1 MINIVTCDWLKD
13 KKREEDIVIVDVR
26 FQLQDPDAGRT
37 AYLEGHI
44 PGAVYLDLNKDLSAK
59 PQKHGGSHPLPD
71 VDTFSAKLR
80 HIGVSQDKT
89 VVIYDAHNDMF
100 ASRMGWLLYYIGHE
114 NVNLLDGGLDAWI
127 EEGNELTTDIPTLNE
142 GTFQPRVRSNEIVDM
157 NTVKGRDKD
166 ALLIDS
172 RSNERYLGKTEPM
185 YKKSGHIPGAT
196 NSFWKGVLRE
206 NGSWK
211 SADELREHF
220 QDIPKNKEIIVSC
233 GSGVSAC
240 PNVIGLKKAG
250 FTNVKLYPGSYS
262 DWISYEENTVEK
274 GE

>member
-13 KKREEDIVIVDVR
+13 KKREENIVIVDVR
-26 FQLQDPDAGRT
+26 FQLQDSDAGRK

-44 PGAVYLDLNKDLSAK
+44 PGAVYLDLKKDLSGI

-71 VDTFSAKLR
+71 VDTFAAKLR

-89 VVIYDAHNDMF
+89 VVIYDTKNDMF
-100 ASRMGWLLYYIGHE
+100 ASRAGWLLYYVGHK
-114 NVNLLDGGLDAWI
+114 NVNLLDGGLDAWVK
-127 EEGNELTTDIPTLNE
+127 EGNELTTEIPTLSE
-142 GTFQPRVRSNEIVDM
+142 GTFQPHVRTNETVDM
-157 NTVKGRDKD
+157 NTVKGRSEDVV
-166 ALLIDS
+166 LIDS
-172 RSNERYLGKTEPM
+172 RSYDRYLGKTEPL

-196 NSFWKGVLRE
+196 NVFWKGVLRE
-206 NGSWK
+206 DGSWK
-211 SADELREHF
+211 NTDELESHF
-220 QDIPKNKEIIVSC
+220 QDIPKDKEIIVSC

-240 PNVIGLKKAG
+240 PNVIGLKKIG
-250 FTNVKLYPGSYS
+250 YTNVKLYPGSYS